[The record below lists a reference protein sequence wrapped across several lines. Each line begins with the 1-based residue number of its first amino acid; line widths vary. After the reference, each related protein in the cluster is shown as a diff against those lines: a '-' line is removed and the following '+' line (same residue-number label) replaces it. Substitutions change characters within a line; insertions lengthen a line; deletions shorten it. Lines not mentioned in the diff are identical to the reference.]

1 LKEGNALLFFMGSR
15 KREIFLQ
22 NQSGRRLQMRPL
34 SLFAA
39 KVCTAAGLQGDVA
52 ILIGND
58 GDLRRMNHWYRGKD
72 SATDVLSFP
81 SDLTGHAGDIA
92 ISADIA
98 VTNAKQLGHSLSDE
112 LKILVLHGV
121 LHLAGFDHETDRG
134 EMAER
139 EAALRAKFGLPSHT
153 PKKRA
158 GART

>member
-1 LKEGNALLFFMGSR
+1 MGSR

-22 NQSGRRLQMRPL
+22 NKSGRRLQAKPL
-34 SLFAA
+34 SMFAA

-52 ILIGND
+52 IFIGTDAN
-58 GDLRRMNHWYRGKD
+58 LRQMNRWYRGKD

-81 SDLTGHAGDIA
+81 SDLLGHAGDIA

-98 VTNAKQLGHSLSDE
+98 AANAKQLKHSLSDE

-121 LHLAGFDHETDRG
+121 LHLAGLDHETDRG

-139 EAALRAKFGLPSHT
+139 EAALRTKFGLPQSLIARAHGRAV
-153 PKKRA
+153 KKRTR
-158 GART
+158 ARA